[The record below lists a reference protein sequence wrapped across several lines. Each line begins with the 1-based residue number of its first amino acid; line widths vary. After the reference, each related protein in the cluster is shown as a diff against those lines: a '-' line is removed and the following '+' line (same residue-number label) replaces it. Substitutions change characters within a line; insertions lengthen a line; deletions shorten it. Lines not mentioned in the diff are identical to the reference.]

1 MPNDLCLVRCFTS
14 FSKPQRLQRSLAT
27 EAKDQFRKVLSRA
40 FLSSYWPSHFSLC
53 DQAIEIQGD
62 LSLTVLGSKTGRGP
76 FDMYATNVRDD
87 WFYLYRTSMNWF
99 QEELVVS
106 AFHCEPTVLLGK
118 LIIMWQNGGCR
129 IEEKGFWRNVSFWS
143 KSTY

>member
-1 MPNDLCLVRCFTS
+1 MPNDLCLVRCCTS
-14 FSKPQRLQRSLAT
+14 FSKPQGLQRSLAT

-53 DQAIEIQGD
+53 DQATEIQGD
-62 LSLTVLGSKTGRGP
+62 FSLTVLASKTGRGP
-76 FDMYATNVRDD
+76 FDMYATNVWDD
-87 WFYLYRTSMNWF
+87 WFHLYRTSMNWF

-106 AFHCEPTVLLGK
+106 AFHREPTVLLGK

-129 IEEKGFWRNVSFWS
+129 IEEKGFWRNVRFWS